1 MFIDG
6 LVLWGRGRR
15 GKRREEK
22 KCTVTRKSFVT
33 RANDGKVLGE
43 RKRLEKSEEM
53 LFCYFQRHFIF
64 HNVCSFEKCSD
75 RPLSR
80 ILYTINRYIDQRA
93 YFDSSNN
100 LLFFFEEKTDTK
112 RIQRDSIFLSP
123 FFLFFFFS
131 SKIRVCEL
139 FQSSFATEN
148 SPLAFGILD

>member
-6 LVLWGRGRR
+6 LVLWGRGREE
-15 GKRREEK
+15 KRREEK

-131 SKIRVCEL
+131 SKIRVCQL